1 MVEVSQN
8 NPRKGK
14 LEQEDPKD
22 KFIERLFNAIVKKGD
37 KVTLEELGNREN
49 IDPQFLEKF
58 KSNEQLQ
65 LAIRKKIVEEYIQFT
80 PTIILNPN
88 FSEVG
93 NKNPKLGALI
103 EIYFDGDQTKIEQ
116 ASINYLKKL
125 MDKISK
131 ILHREPDISELNGVL
146 LQKGLPLIHTICLPT
161 QNTALIK
168 LKESLDCDHKV
179 VSGSEKGTPIKTKK
193 DLLTLI
199 DAEVA
204 KMNPHKNR
212 PTLSD
217 YLGCTMTLVV
227 ENNGFDYRTFNSKVL
242 ELFGSWTNALNAAY
256 KSGRN

>member
-8 NPRKGK
+8 NQRKGK

-37 KVTLEELGNREN
+37 KLTLEELRNRKN
-49 IDPQFLEKF
+49 IDTQFLEKF
-58 KSNEQLQ
+58 TSNEQLQ
-65 LAIRKKIVEEYIQFT
+65 LAIRKKIVEEYIRFT

-93 NKNPKLGALI
+93 NKNPRLGALI
-103 EIYFDGDQTKIEQ
+103 EIFFNGDQAKIELE
-116 ASINYLKKL
+116 AIKYLNKL
-125 MDKISK
+125 VDKIYK
-131 ILHREPDISELNGVL
+131 RLHREPELSEVNGVL
-146 LQKGLPLIHTICLPT
+146 LDKGLPLLHTICLPT

-199 DAEVA
+199 YTEVA

-227 ENNGFDYRTFNSKVL
+227 ENNGFDYTTFNSKVF